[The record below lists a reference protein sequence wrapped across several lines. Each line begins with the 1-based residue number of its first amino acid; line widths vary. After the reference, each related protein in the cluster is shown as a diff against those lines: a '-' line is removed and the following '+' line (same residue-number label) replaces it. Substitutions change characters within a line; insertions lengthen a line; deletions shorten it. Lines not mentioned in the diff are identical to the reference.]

1 MKIKALR
8 EVGYDVKTKLIRIRD
23 KTGGLWLING
33 ELYDTNSL
41 YDIFGDD
48 VNPGQDPEHVY
59 QDDFL
64 TNAGDL
70 LKLAQTQKGWMI
82 IKMWDENGTDYE
94 DRHVKGFEDQP
105 YGFIPYNQWDMGL
118 DRFFDEENQRII
130 EMEFPKIRQR
140 IVDRLPSQWN
150 SGGDRNPSVLRNP
163 KVKHKGSGAFASTY
177 QHQDRPEDVR
187 KITKPQVVIDG
198 YHKYIELLQDN
209 PDWDNPYFPKIREVT
224 RYSKPQADPESATE
238 PKEVTLDRMEKMYSR
253 NSTAD
258 DPDAVVLS
266 VKKEALRHLEELTY
280 EEAVS
285 VFERWFGSEWYKQL
299 RKITDATMDTIKDWK
314 KYDLIISNVIRNIAN
329 NPEKWR
335 GALLDKDLYNA
346 LYWLKNTVATDGVTF
361 DFGGNNI
368 MYKRSPYGIQL
379 VLTDPVA

>member
-1 MKIKALR
+1 MKIKTLK
-8 EVGYDVKTKLIRIRD
+8 EVGYDVKTKLIRIRE

-33 ELYDTNSL
+33 ELYDVDSL
-41 YDIFGDD
+41 YNIFGDAI
-48 VNPGQDPEHVY
+48 NPGQDPEHTY
-59 QDDFL
+59 QHDFL

-70 LKLAQTQKGWMI
+70 LKLAQTNKGWAI
-82 IKMWDENGTDYE
+82 VKMWDEDGTDYE
-94 DRHVKGFEDQP
+94 DRHVKGFEKDP
-105 YGFIPYNQWDMGL
+105 FGFIPHNQFEIGL

-130 EMEFPKIRQR
+130 EVEFPKIRQR
-140 IVDRLPSQWN
+140 IVSRLPNQWY
-150 SGGDRNPSVLRNP
+150 GQKPSVLRNP

-209 PDWDNPYFPKIREVT
+209 PDSDNPYFPKIREIT
-224 RYSKPQADPESATE
+224 RYSKKQE
-238 PKEVTLDRMEKMYSR
+238 PGAEPAKKRPINYSR
-253 NSTAD
+253 NSTAHE
-258 DPDAVVLS
+258 PDAVVLS

-280 EEAVS
+280 TEVAP
-285 VFERWFGSEWYKQL
+285 VFERWFGTDWYKQL
-299 RKITDATMDTIKDWK
+299 RKITDASIDTLKSWER
-314 KYDLIISNVIRNIAN
+314 YDLIISSMVRAIAK
-329 NPEKWR
+329 NPEKWKDD
-335 GALLDKDLYNA
+335 LLDEDLYNA
-346 LYWLKNTVATDGVTF
+346 LYWLRYTVARDGVEF

>member
-1 MKIKALR
+1 MKIKTLK
-8 EVGYDVKTKLIRIRD
+8 EVGYDVKTKLIRIRE
-23 KTGGLWLING
+23 KTGGLWLIGG
-33 ELYDTNSL
+33 ELYDTDSL

-59 QDDFL
+59 QDNFL

-70 LKLAQTQKGWMI
+70 LKVAQTSKGWAI
-82 IKMWDENGTDYE
+82 IKMWDEDGTDYE
-94 DRHVKGFEDQP
+94 DRHVKGFEKDP
-105 YGFIPYNQWDMGL
+105 FGFIPHNQWDIGL
-118 DRFFDEENQRII
+118 NRFFDEENQRII
-130 EMEFPKIRQR
+130 EVEFPKIRQR
-140 IVDRLPSQWN
+140 IVKRLPNQWMSQ
-150 SGGDRNPSVLRNP
+150 DPSVLRNP

-209 PDWDNPYFPKIREVT
+209 PDFDNPYFPKIREVT
-224 RYSKPQADPESATE
+224 RYTKKQLPGAKPVKKPR
-238 PKEVTLDRMEKMYSR
+238 PMYSR
-253 NSTAD
+253 NSTANE
-258 DPDAVVLS
+258 PDAVVLS
-266 VKKEALRHLEELTY
+266 VKKEALRHLDELTY
-280 EEAVS
+280 TEAVS
-285 VFERWFGSEWYKQL
+285 VFERWFGTDWYKQL
-299 RKITDATMDTIKDWK
+299 RKISDASIETLKSWDR
-314 KYDLIISNVIRNIAN
+314 YDLIMSNIIRQIAF

-346 LYWLKNTVATDGVTF
+346 IYWLKNTVVQDGRECEF